1 MKKKKDDTVDKL
13 EGASLSGLQEE
24 LEHMR
29 LLIIDEK
36 VHCNFII

>member
-13 EGASLSGLQEE
+13 EGASLNGLQEE

-36 VHCNFII
+36 VNLDFIM